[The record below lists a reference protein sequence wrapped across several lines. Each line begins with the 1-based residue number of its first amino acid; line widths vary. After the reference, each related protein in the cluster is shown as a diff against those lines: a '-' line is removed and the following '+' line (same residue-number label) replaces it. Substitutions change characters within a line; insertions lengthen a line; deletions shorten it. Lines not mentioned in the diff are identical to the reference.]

1 VSDTW
6 RPERSDTRPDTRPDS
21 ARERW
26 DDQGVTGSIHRHIGI
41 WVVAFVV
48 ILGTGTILLAVA
60 VNSMSKT
67 ERAVG
72 GLSTSVPALL
82 VRVENVATKV
92 DEISVIVPRQQ
103 LIEGRLADMRTLLQ
117 EVDGR
122 LRVLEEQARE
132 ERAERAA
139 RLRRESVQ

>member
-1 VSDTW
+1 MTDTW
-6 RPERSDTRPDTRPDS
+6 RPDPREDTSPGQQHRWSDTGAEGA
-21 ARERW
+21 AR
-26 DDQGVTGSIHRHIGI
+26 RHYGI
-41 WVVAFVV
+41 VVVA
-48 ILGTGTILLAVA
+48 IAIIMAAGTVLLAVA
-60 VNSMSKT
+60 VNSMRQT
-67 ERAVG
+67 ERSVG
-72 GLSTSVPALL
+72 ELSTSVPALML
-82 VRVENVATKV
+82 RVERVATKV

-139 RLRRESVQ
+139 RMRRESAQ